1 MQLTADSR
9 FAIRR
14 SMPGVGDGLFAVYPI
29 AAGEFVLEYTGERVP
44 TGTAETKG
52 SRYLFLI
59 DDEWTIDG
67 PVPENTAGFIN
78 HACEPNCEAAME
90 DGHIMICAARDIESG
105 EELTID
111 YGPEYFKRFI
121 EPVGCKCATCVNTP
135 QFFDANQNL

>member
-9 FAIRR
+9 FAIRT
-14 SMPGVGDGLFAVYPI
+14 SFPGVGSGLFAVRPLR
-29 AAGEFVLEYTGERVP
+29 ADEFVMEYTGERIP
-44 TGTAETKG
+44 TGSAEDAG

-78 HACEPNCEAAME
+78 HACDPNCQAILE
-90 DGHIMICAARDIESG
+90 DGRVLIYAKRNIRSG

-111 YGPEYFKRFI
+111 YGPEYFEKFI
-121 EPVGCKCATCVNTP
+121 APVGCRCWGCLNPTRSGV
-135 QFFDANQNL
+135 L